1 VKGISVKFKRPK
13 WPNIHWMLIRKS
25 IVVLIVLTSLT
36 ASALVSIKP
45 AKASADSW
53 LTLAPMP
60 TARHFLGVAVVN
72 GKVYAIG
79 GTNDSVTLSVNEE
92 YDPAT
97 NTWTEKAPMPT
108 PRMLFAIAAYQNK
121 IYVFGGSTNDR
132 YTTGPTEVYDPSTDN
147 WTTKANLPI
156 PVAQIQANVVNN
168 KIYIF
173 GGSKGPLKNNQ
184 VYDPSSDTWES
195 KAPMPTGA
203 AQYASAVV
211 GNKIY
216 VIGGFDNHN
225 LLQIYDADTDTWST
239 GASISSY
246 VYAQA
251 AGATSGTLA
260 PKLIYVI
267 GGQLNQ
273 VYNPENDTWMEGTPM
288 PTNRIDLAIAVVN
301 DQLYAIGGA
310 NYTATD
316 TGKFVHIFANNEQY
330 TPIGYIPEFPSWTI
344 VPLVVATTLITIY
357 FKKKI
362 SSSSRHYSL
371 TKKY

>member
-1 VKGISVKFKRPK
+1 MKKQFLLSMVIFSLLLISCVF
-13 WPNIHWMLIRKS
+13 S
-25 IVVLIVLTSLT
+25 SL
-36 ASALVSIKP
+36 P
-45 AKASADSW
+45 APVYAAADSW

-79 GTNDSVTLSVNEE
+79 GANGSVALSVNEE

-156 PVAQIQANVVNN
+156 PAAQIQANVVNN
-168 KIYIF
+168 KIYII
-173 GGSKGPLKNNQ
+173 GGYPKGPLKNNQ

-195 KAPMPTGA
+195 KAPIPTGA

-301 DQLYAIGGA
+301 DQLYAIGGE

-330 TPIGYIPEFPSWTI
+330 TPIGYIPEFPSWT
-344 VPLVVATTLITIY
+344 PLLITLVAVVAVTVIY
-357 FKKKI
+357 RRKLSKANK
-362 SSSSRHYSL
+362 RGGNH
-371 TKKY
+371 

>member
-1 VKGISVKFKRPK
+1 
-13 WPNIHWMLIRKS
+13 MLIRKS
-25 IVVLIVLTSLT
+25 IVVLIVLSSLT

-72 GKVYAIG
+72 GKIYAIG
-79 GTNDSVTLSVNEE
+79 GANGSVALSVNEE

-156 PVAQIQANVVNN
+156 PAAQIQANVVNN
-168 KIYIF
+168 KIYII
-173 GGSKGPLKNNQ
+173 GGSKSPLKNNQ

-216 VIGGFDNHN
+216 VIGGFYYHN
-225 LLQIYDADTDTWST
+225 LLQIYDADTDAWST

-273 VYNPENDTWMEGTPM
+273 VYNPENDAWMEGTPM
-288 PTNRIDLAIAVVN
+288 PTNRTDLAIAVVN

-330 TPIGYIPEFPSWTI
+330 TPIGYIPEFPSW
-344 VPLVVATTLITIY
+344 VVLPLFLTVTVVAAIYKKRLPKTTNN
-357 FKKKI
+357 
-362 SSSSRHYSL
+362 
-371 TKKY
+371 